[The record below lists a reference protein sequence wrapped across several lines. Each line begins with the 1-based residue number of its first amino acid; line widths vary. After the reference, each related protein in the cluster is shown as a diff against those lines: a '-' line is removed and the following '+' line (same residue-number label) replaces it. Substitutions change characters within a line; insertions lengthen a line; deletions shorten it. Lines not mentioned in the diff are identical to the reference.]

1 MAIIEKFIVDRFVER
16 IVAIVPRLEVGTRWK
31 HNAYALPAESQPLPS
46 SNRHFSVM
54 WMPDLEREE
63 WSGHGVGD
71 QRLRGVV
78 AVTAVYRIPKGNP
91 EEGTLLM
98 QADKGDLVWQLE
110 HNQTAW
116 VPAVADD
123 GNIEAFQY
131 IETASSVVEDEQDAG
146 LIASHRFLVIYR
158 LRRA

>member
-1 MAIIEKFIVDRFVER
+1 MAIIEKFILDRFIER
-16 IVAIVPRLEVGTRWK
+16 IVAIVPRLDAGTRWK
-31 HNAYALPAESQPLPS
+31 HNAYALPAEGQQLPS
-46 SNRHFSVM
+46 SHRHFSVM
-54 WMPDLEREE
+54 WMPELAREE
-63 WSGHGVGD
+63 GSGYGVGD

-78 AVTAVYRIPKGNP
+78 AVTAIYRIPRGNP
-91 EEGTLLM
+91 EEGTLLL

-123 GNIEAFQY
+123 GTIEAFQY
-131 IETASSVVEDEQDAG
+131 VESSSSVVEDEQDAG